1 MLYTCDVAGG
11 PGHHVNDGP
20 THEAQENRNHRSV
33 HLTSGCL
40 SLVDNICLFV
50 CWWGK
55 EGLGECESVCVCL
68 PVVMMKK

>member
-20 THEAQENRNHRSV
+20 THEAKENRNHRSV

-40 SLVDNICLFV
+40 SLVDNICFIHLLV
-50 CWWGK
+50 G
-55 EGLGECESVCVCL
+55 EGGVGGV
-68 PVVMMKK
+68 